1 MSLGTTAVGEG
12 TEGVNGVYAE
22 EGTTMSRQD
31 LPSWTLVALTALAAF
46 VSIAGAYYKSAGRI
60 DAIEDN
66 LKVHKIWDEK
76 ATDCMD
82 AKLRR
87 IELLTTQIATKV
99 GVDPNLIK

>member
-1 MSLGTTAVGEG
+1 MGEG
-12 TEGVNGVYAE
+12 NASLNGVYAE

-46 VSIAGAYYKSAGRI
+46 VSVAGAYYKSAGRI
-60 DAIEDN
+60 DAIEEN
-66 LKVHKIWDEK
+66 LKVHKAWDEK
-76 ATDCMD
+76 ATDHMD

-87 IELLTTQIATKV
+87 IELLSIQIATKV